1 MTPVMVGMLVGVWVA
16 AVLALVGYT
25 VWNWRQA
32 RRRDRAV
39 REREKLARL
48 IEDAG
53 DEGRGGE

>member
-1 MTPVMVGMLVGVWVA
+1 MVGMLVGCWVA